1 MKAYEEIVN
10 FLASGT
16 TPRGLVLF
24 KASPETKERVRE
36 LLQAEKLGIATASE
50 KLELDDYLRL
60 EHFARLIKAEENR
73 RKTYKT
79 VEEAFDAKHD
89 LARKFLENVDMEK
102 MAFIL
107 KNQ

>member
-1 MKAYEEIVN
+1 MKAYEEIIN

-36 LLQAEKLGIATASE
+36 LLQAEKLGVATASE

-60 EHFARLIKAEENR
+60 EHLMRLTKAR
-73 RKTYKT
+73 
-79 VEEAFDAKHD
+79 
-89 LARKFLENVDMEK
+89 ARKY
-102 MAFIL
+102 A
-107 KNQ
+107 QS